1 MGGKNSKKELNKDLK
16 KLGEEANKKNPGS
29 LEDGNILIYLN
40 NLISMS
46 STSNPEKDYDK
57 IRFISKGTFSEITL
71 VQNKIS
77 ENKAIMKTI
86 RKTEKFSEKMEK
98 FLNNELEI
106 LTSLDHPNIINVF
119 GFYSNENSYSYITE
133 FCRDGDLYQQL
144 MQNGA
149 YDERTTAYIMYQILS
164 AVNYFHNHKI
174 INRGLSLDHI
184 YISEKKKNLPTVKIC
199 YFGKSIMAEK
209 DAVQNQKA
217 VFSYYNAP
225 EVINQCYNEK
235 CDLWSCGVIMYFLL
249 SARPPFGGEN
259 NEIIND
265 KILRGKYDLINPPFN
280 NVSKECLDL
289 LKQLLEIR
297 VYKRIDASR
306 ALNHPWFEEHKSK
319 LLFHEINDESI
330 IVKLIDNLKSYNNK
344 SIIQKIS
351 MAYLIHNYPQM
362 KDVVNAAKL
371 FNKIDDNND
380 YKINKKELYNGL
392 KIKYNTKVKQEDV
405 DQIFKNIDIN
415 NNGYIDYEEFVSAA
429 VNKKKFLNKN
439 TLMLAFKFFDKNDS
453 GIITFDE
460 IENMFKE
467 SVVDKAKVHES
478 LQNIMKEVDL
488 NVDGKITFDEF
499 TIIMKNLI

>member
-1 MGGKNSKKELNKDLK
+1 MGGKNSKKKLNKDLK
-16 KLGEEANKKNPGS
+16 QLGEEANKKNPNT

-40 NLISMS
+40 NLISIS
-46 STSNPEKDYDK
+46 STSNPEKDYDI
-57 IRFISKGTFSEITL
+57 IRFISKGSCSEINL

-86 RKTEKFSEKMEK
+86 RKTENFSEKTEK
-98 FLNNELEI
+98 YLNNELKI
-106 LTSLDHPNIINVF
+106 LTSLDHPSVINVF
-119 GFYSNENSYSYITE
+119 GFYSNENSYSYIIE
-133 FCRDGDLYQQL
+133 FCKDGDLYQQL

-164 AVNYFHNHKI
+164 AVSYYHKHKI
-174 INRGLSLDHI
+174 INRGLSLDNI
-184 YISEKKKNLPTVKIC
+184 YISEKNKNLPTVKIS

-209 DAVQNQKA
+209 DAIQNQKA

-249 SARPPFGGEN
+249 SARPPFGGET
-259 NEIIND
+259 NEEIND
-265 KILRGKYDLINPPFN
+265 KILRGKYDLLNPPFN

-297 VYKRIDASR
+297 VHRRIDASR
-306 ALNHPWFEEHKSK
+306 ALNHPWFEEQKSK
-319 LLFHEINDESI
+319 LLFHEINDERI
-330 IVKLIDNLKSYNNK
+330 ITELIDNLKSYNNK
-344 SIIQKIS
+344 SILQKIS
-351 MAYLIHNYPQM
+351 MAYLIHSYPQM

-380 YKINKKELYNGL
+380 YRINKEELYNGL
-392 KIKYNTKVKQEDV
+392 KIKYNTKVKKEDV

-429 VNKKKFLNKN
+429 VNKKKFMNKN
-439 TLMLAFKFFDKNDS
+439 TLMLAFKFFDKDNS
-453 GIITFDE
+453 GEITFDE
-460 IENMFKE
+460 IEKMFNE
-467 SVVDKAKVHES
+467 SFVDKVKVHES
-478 LQNIMKEVDL
+478 LQKIIKEVDL